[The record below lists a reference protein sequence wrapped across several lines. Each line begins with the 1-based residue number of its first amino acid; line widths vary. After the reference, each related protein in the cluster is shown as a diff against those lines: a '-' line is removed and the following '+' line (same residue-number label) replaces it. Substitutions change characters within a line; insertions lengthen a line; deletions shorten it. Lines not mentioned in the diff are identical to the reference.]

1 MIAATHQDLDQ
12 LVAQAKFRPDLF
24 YRLQGVRLRLP
35 PLRDRL
41 RRFAHELGLQDRYD
55 LHVDAAGPGVDA
67 FAFHEKGIPAATLC
81 HFPYDEY
88 HLPSER
94 LELVDERR
102 LDDSV
107 ELATL
112 LVESLLEQPV
122 APVPA
127 SLPLDL

>member
-1 MIAATHQDLDQ
+1 MRAEDTKA
-12 LVAQAKFRPDLF
+12 
-24 YRLQGVRLRLP
+24 
-35 PLRDRL
+35 
-41 RRFAHELGLQDRYD
+41 
-55 LHVDAAGPGVDA
+55 GVDSVP
-67 FAFHEKGIPAATLC
+67 FAEEGVPALSIT
-81 HFPYDEY
+81 HFPYPEY